1 MVEMRSSITV
11 TDSDYLRNDGR
22 LHRLRRAGTG
32 RFLLP
37 LVALPGFVV
46 LVLAVVGPWIAPE
59 ELGATVAAP
68 FQPPGGGYLF
78 GTDRLGR
85 DLWSQLLYGGR
96 SMLLVPLVATVAT
109 IVVGTA
115 AGITLGYI
123 QSRIETLL
131 LAALDLL
138 LVLPPVLVMLVLAT
152 GWGSG
157 ALVIVVTMVVTGAPF
172 LARLARASTLE
183 VSQAPYVQVSVTQG
197 DSTFT
202 ILRREIFPNVVGPVL
217 ADSGMRFV
225 GALYLVAALSLLGF
239 GPETPKTDWAVM
251 IRENAE
257 GAGLNLWALVLPTIM
272 IALLSISVNLVL
284 QAIADRF
291 AR

>member
-1 MVEMRSSITV
+1 MVEMRSSNSA
-11 TDSDYLRNDGR
+11 TDSNYLRSDGR
-22 LHRLRRAGTG
+22 LQRLLRAGTG

-37 LVALPGFVV
+37 LAALPGTAV
-46 LVLAVVGPWIAPE
+46 LVLAIFGPWIAPE
-59 ELGATVAAP
+59 ALGATVAAP
-68 FQPPGGGYLF
+68 FQPPGDGYTF

-96 SMLLVPLVATVAT
+96 GMILVPLIATAATV
-109 IVVGTA
+109 VVGTA
-115 AGITLGYI
+115 AGITIGYI
-123 QSRIETLL
+123 QGRIETLL

-138 LVLPPVLVMLVLAT
+138 LVLPPVLLVLVLAT

-157 ALVIVVTMVVTGAPF
+157 ELVIIVTMVVTGAPF
-172 LARLARASTLE
+172 LARLTRASTLE

-202 ILRREIFPNVVGPVL
+202 ILRREIFPHIIGPVL

-239 GPETPKTDWAVM
+239 GPETPRTDWAVM

-257 GAGLNLWALVLPTIM
+257 GAGLNLWALVLPTLM

-284 QAIADRF
+284 QAVADRF